1 MRGIEPDTEAA
12 VYTRRSA
19 IAMLRALPY
28 LPSRR
33 CMPVPNTAQQDVEAR
48 EMDPSKAEKK
58 SRAAPEL

>member
-1 MRGIEPDTEAA
+1 
-12 VYTRRSA
+12 
-19 IAMLRALPY
+19 MLRALPY